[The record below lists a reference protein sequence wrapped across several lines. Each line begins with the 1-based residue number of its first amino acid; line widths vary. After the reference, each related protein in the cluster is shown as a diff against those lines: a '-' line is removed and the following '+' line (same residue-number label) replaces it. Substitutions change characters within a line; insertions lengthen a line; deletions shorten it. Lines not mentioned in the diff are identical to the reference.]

1 MALATMTF
9 WGKGLNTYGVPNIL
23 YTYLIS
29 VSVNDVLGRRDKIVK
44 IVALTEGAPKP
55 SRDYPFIVKNS
66 DEKKAIFE
74 GFGVLEGMEC
84 LKGLK
89 KHKSLVEIEKQTSI
103 AGAFK
108 EYY

>member
-29 VSVNDVLGRRDKIVK
+29 VSVNEVLSHRDKIVK
-44 IVALTEGAPKP
+44 IVPLTEGAPKP
-55 SRDYPFIVKNS
+55 SRDFPFIVKNS

-84 LKGLK
+84 LQGLK
-89 KHKSLVEIEKQTSI
+89 SHKSVVEIEKQTSL